1 MDRSSQAGA
10 RPSSS
15 SPSSSH
21 SHSHS
26 VAAPP
31 VTEST
36 ATALDPAWS
45 HRAALPRVFV
55 IHDPEPIATPDSAMV
70 STSTSGNPSRHPPP
84 AWAFDDPPLRAEP
97 RHSQQQVH
105 RMDQPHRHESRNG
118 GQSVHDAGQPQDR
131 SHQAMYRTLRL
142 AEALRR
148 RAAAQGRTSNRP
160 ELSFRITGMDAP
172 SSFSMAFDDHTYED
186 FSTMDDGIDLA
197 LPSGLDLDDDRDP
210 EPRYDDDNPLHDWIP
225 DPEPYS
231 ETDDDAD
238 EALFWPGLLIERPLN
253 PPGRSL
259 LRRSLTRSMLDRV
272 SPCLLEES
280 SGLGSGPTPALDPD
294 SSTSPS
300 SFLKR
305 GMFFSG
311 IQVYVVPLPPPIP
324 APATPTSRS
333 ERLSSH
339 PRPHRQL
346 AASTMDVY
354 ESARALA
361 EGVNLTYQNPTVS
374 RSSSLLPPARPSA
387 QPSFAESSPLIQLL
401 RSANRLDDPVNHFS
415 IEEAFGSFPTE
426 FSSGYATA
434 TTMTND
440 GVSDLDLSPFARARL
455 RTEEDV
461 REIRERTARV
471 ARARSVA
478 TTGTW
483 NLLRLAELGETLSVS
498 ERQKYLEHERW
509 EVKVSSD
516 WATWRGKC
524 LYLEQRWLT
533 VSSRLPIQV
542 IIESIDSTMNKIT
555 GYMHALNV
563 PFSAS
568 RVTTCFTGEIL
579 NLAKDGLWSP
589 GHWESKIRTDAESW
603 SKLGPFKGMK
613 TNELIRKADGDRQW
627 LNQVTKGH
635 VLMRWKERD
644 FVNVTPS
651 ESHLSIAGFYF
662 IVLDRGTGML
672 EGLYHDP
679 TSSPFQRLE
688 LSPWTQGLGFS
699 TGTFD
704 IA

>member
-1 MDRSSQAGA
+1 MDRSSQAGP
-10 RPSSS
+10 RPSS
-15 SPSSSH
+15 SPSSSD

-31 VTEST
+31 VTEAT
-36 ATALDPAWS
+36 ATALYPAWP
-45 HRAALPRVFV
+45 HRAALPRVLT
-55 IHDPEPIATPDSAMV
+55 IHDPGPIATSDSAMV
-70 STSTSGNPSRHPPP
+70 SASTSGNPSLAP
-84 AWAFDDPPLRAEP
+84 WAFDDPSLQAEP
-97 RHSQQQVH
+97 RHSQQQTH
-105 RMDQPHRHESRNG
+105 RMDEPRRHESRNG
-118 GQSVHDAGQPQDR
+118 EQSAHDTGQPQDR

-142 AEALRR
+142 AETLRR
-148 RAAAQGRTSNRP
+148 RAAAQGRTSTRP

-172 SSFSMAFDDHTYED
+172 SPFSMAFDDHTYED
-186 FSTMDDGIDLA
+186 FSNMDDGIELA

-210 EPRYDDDNPLHDWIP
+210 EPRYDDDNPLHNWIP

-231 ETDDDAD
+231 ETDSDAD

-272 SPCLLEES
+272 SPCLLEET
-280 SGLGSGPTPALDPD
+280 SGLGSGPTPALDPV

-324 APATPTSRS
+324 APATPTSRT
-333 ERLSSH
+333 ERRSSH

-361 EGVNLTYQNPTVS
+361 EGVNRTQQNPTVS

-387 QPSFAESSPLIQLL
+387 QPPFAESSPLIQLL
-401 RSANRLDDPVNHFS
+401 RSANRLDDFVNHSS

-426 FSSGYATA
+426 FSPGHVTATA
-434 TTMTND
+434 TTTTND

-455 RTEEDV
+455 RTEQDV

-471 ARARSVA
+471 ARARSVT

-483 NLLRLAELGETLSVS
+483 DLLRLAELGGTLSVS

-509 EVKVSSD
+509 EVKV
-516 WATWRGKC
+516 
-524 LYLEQRWLT
+524 
-533 VSSRLPIQV
+533 
-542 IIESIDSTMNKIT
+542 IIESIDFTMNKIT
-555 GYMHALNV
+555 GYMHALTV
-563 PFSAS
+563 PFSVS

-589 GHWESKIRTDAESW
+589 GHWESKVRIDAESW

-627 LNQVTKGH
+627 LNQVTRGH

-644 FVNVTPS
+644 FVNVTPT

-679 TSSPFQRLE
+679 TSSPYQRLE

-699 TGTFD
+699 TGTFE